1 MLNKTRIYDDKVDI
15 DNTEVKSFFEKR
27 ASIKDLTSVL
37 LGNQK
42 DSKHSDLRNIKELTL
57 LKSFINDFKDLSV
70 LDIGCGMG
78 RWANNLKNEIRLYH
92 GIDFSENFVSLNK
105 EQYKNY
111 NNIKFMLMSASDMD
125 LSKLDSSYDLIIIK
139 GVLMYVN
146 DDKLGD
152 IFCNLKILSPHYIY
166 IKESISILNDRLTL
180 KNFYSQKLDTEYNAI
195 YRTKSEYEYYF
206 KNILKDYKIQNT
218 DLLLDKDIGAKEE
231 TNAQYWFMINKN
243 FDIEKLY

>member
-180 KNFYSQKLDTEYNAI
+180 KIAKKNYIFSKI
-195 YRTKSEYEYYF
+195 EYYKEF
-206 KNILKDYKIQNT
+206 LFPSLFPIPKISLTTFSSANILIKSIILIVPLKVN
-218 DLLLDKDIGAKEE
+218 LVLS
-231 TNAQYWFMINKN
+231 F
-243 FDIEKLY
+243 FS